1 MASLPGFGLME
12 GSGSLGR
19 SCIAQDDGRETG
31 TCQALLSPSCHPG
44 CPASSLPGVN
54 ELPKSIRLKGSLH
67 VLVLPWAD
75 LIFRT
80 LHTEATHLLNYSEQS
95 APRGH
100 T

>member
-31 TCQALLSPSCHPG
+31 PCQALPSPSCHPG

-54 ELPKSIRLKGSLH
+54 ELPKSIRLKGPYMFLSFPGLTEYLGH
-67 VLVLPWAD
+67 
-75 LIFRT
+75 LIQKPPT
-80 LHTEATHLLNYSEQS
+80 S
-95 APRGH
+95 
-100 T
+100 